1 MTKLV
6 YVWCYFVSLL
16 IDYILYL
23 VACVLCGWH
32 GRAEVWCWCWHS
44 VPNKLYWSRDW
55 HCSQNNAELLWKICG
70 LRLFIICY
78 FSIWASI
85 ILCMLIAYVCS
96 LFCYCWIDLRPN
108 TLEGDFR
115 KLRTSNTS
123 CRLSCPMLILLVK
136 LALKQLKIMKFRTHL
151 TTALPNKKKW
161 GATNNRGSLVGS
173 LVTCWTP

>member
-1 MTKLV
+1 MNCFVQNRVHQKKGSQVEEDWWLDSKDV
-6 YVWCYFVSLL
+6 RIWLNLFVWCYFVSLL

-123 CRLSCPMLILLVK
+123 CRLSCPMLILLVVK
-136 LALKQLKIMKFRTHL
+136 LAVKQLKNHE
-151 TTALPNKKKW
+151 
-161 GATNNRGSLVGS
+161 V
-173 LVTCWTP
+173 